1 MPYIPH
7 LPGVLRPPMP
17 PIGPAATPLPGVLV
31 AEINLR
37 GKYVETLN
45 IARDEEPRVYPVY
58 PATA

>member
-1 MPYIPH
+1 
-7 LPGVLRPPMP
+7 MP